1 MKQKLFLI
9 LCTIVLSLS
18 FLFPG
23 SVQEPAVQVSAV
35 EEPPVEEPPVEEPAG
50 EILCFGDSITHARG
64 RGWVEMIGEKQ
75 GGVTMI
81 NAGRSGRK
89 TGDKDELAVPLSNN
103 SDAGWVLFFLGA
115 NDLRDG
121 TPEMVASCVENM
133 DWMISR
139 VKEKIPEA
147 RIVLMAPVDINL
159 ETMNEI
165 NQNKKYNRKTKDS
178 LYLMEKE
185 YAKLAEKR
193 GVDFISLLHAVSPGN
208 FYDGLH
214 PDQKGQQEIADA
226 VWQGLKKLSSE

>member
-18 FLFPG
+18 FLFSGP
-23 SVQEPAVQVSAV
+23 VQEPAVQ
-35 EEPPVEEPPVEEPAG
+35 EPAG

-64 RGWVEMIGEKQ
+64 YGWVEKIGEKHDS
-75 GGVTMI
+75 VTMI

-89 TGDKDELAVPLSNN
+89 TSDKDELAVPV
-103 SDAGWVLFFLGA
+103 SDNDSSDWVLFFLGV

-121 TPEMVASCVENM
+121 IPEMVASCVENM
-133 DWMISR
+133 DWMIGQ
-139 VKEKIPEA
+139 VMKGIPGA
-147 RIVLMAPVDINL
+147 RIVLMAPTDINL
-159 ETMNEI
+159 ESMNQI
-165 NQNKKYNRKTKDS
+165 NRDKNYNRKTKDS

-185 YAKLAEKR
+185 YRELAEMR
-193 GVDFISLLHAVSPGN
+193 GVDFISLLHAVSPEN

-226 VWQGLKKLSSE
+226 VWQGLEKIGLE